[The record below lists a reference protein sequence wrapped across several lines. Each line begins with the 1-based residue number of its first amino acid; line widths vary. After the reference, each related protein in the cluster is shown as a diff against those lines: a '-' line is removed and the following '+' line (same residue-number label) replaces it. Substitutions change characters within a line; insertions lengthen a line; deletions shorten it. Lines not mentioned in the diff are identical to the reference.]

1 MMTTNS
7 TAVQWHMA
15 SKNRMIKG
23 VFIKII
29 GLNLGLET

>member
-7 TAVQWHMA
+7 IAVQWHKA
-15 SKNRMIKG
+15 SKNRMIKR

-29 GLNLGLET
+29 ELNLGLET